1 MTFTPERASAL
12 VITFALIV
20 GLLILAF
27 NLGRLDMAAKARQ
40 CATAA
45 QTFPVAFKGTLP

>member
-12 VITFALIV
+12 ATTVALIF

-40 CATAA
+40 CAALA
-45 QTFPVAFKGTLP
+45 QSFPVAFKGTLP